1 MPKSNKDSQ
10 ATLSSIRLRKF
21 TNLEQRITL
30 VERKIFSQYD
40 DIRNF
45 ISAVEKSAIW
55 AIKLGETN
63 LYLISENTEIITR
76 HTFDIDSLNKIIVG
90 LENHL
95 RITQDDL
102 DDTRNRNLRK
112 TLTFRNIKQ
121 ESLRESWD
129 TTKRILA
136 NEIHTVIP
144 HRSPKET
151 LSQIERA
158 HRPKENQSPVSQHN
172 KVPPIIAKFTDWT
185 FTEEIKASF
194 IKAAKSSR
202 NNHIVSVSQIYSPG
216 VTNRRNEAMKVR
228 KQLRNEDKQIQA

>member
-30 VERKIFSQYD
+30 VENKIFSQYD

-55 AIKLGETN
+55 AIKLGDTN
-63 LYLISENTEIITR
+63 LYLISENTENITW

-95 RITQDDL
+95 RITRDYL

-121 ESLRESWD
+121 DSLRESWD

-136 NEIHTVIP
+136 NEIHTIIP
-144 HRSPKET
+144 HGSPKET

-158 HRPKENQSPVSQHN
+158 HRPKENQSPVSHYN
-172 KVPPIIAKFTDWT
+172 KVAPIIAKFTDWT
-185 FTEEIKASF
+185 FTEESKRHSL
-194 IKAAKSSR
+194 
-202 NNHIVSVSQIYSPG
+202 
-216 VTNRRNEAMKVR
+216 
-228 KQLRNEDKQIQA
+228 KQQRAQGTTI